1 MSVCPVEIGN
11 PSWSASAWVL
21 AASTTDGSGRQN
33 GQTRAG
39 LGVGECTG
47 TMGFLNE
54 ACGDEQA
61 DVVFGGSLA
70 DGLGNLSGET
80 IIWRVS
86 RIRFALGA
94 YLPQVG
100 WRPCQLSL
108 QWHYL

>member
-1 MSVCPVEIGN
+1 MSVCPFEIGN

-21 AASTTDGSGRQN
+21 AASTTDESGRQN

-61 DVVFGGSLA
+61 DVVLGVGVPPGWERTGMNVRSLGDEA
-70 DGLGNLSGET
+70 CSA
-80 IIWRVS
+80 RV
-86 RIRFALGA
+86 
-94 YLPQVG
+94 V
-100 WRPCQLSL
+100 
-108 QWHYL
+108 